1 MNLATGSMDKL
12 FKIIVLVMS
21 IVLSVV
27 PNTIAKG
34 NKEERIAE
42 GKRLTFD
49 RKIGNCLACH
59 AIENG
64 EFSGNTG
71 PPLFSMKHRFPDRK
85 KLALQIF
92 NPLEKNQDTL
102 MPPFGLHGILTEDE
116 IYKIVEYLYTL

>member
-1 MNLATGSMDKL
+1 MDKL

-21 IVLSVV
+21 IVLFVV
-27 PNTIAKG
+27 PSTIAKG
-34 NKEERIAE
+34 NKEDKIAE

-49 RKIGNCLACH
+49 RKMGNCLACH
-59 AIENG
+59 AIDNG
-64 EFSGNTG
+64 EFSGDIA
-71 PPLFSMKHRFPDRK
+71 PPLFSMKDRFPGRK
-85 KLALQIF
+85 KLVLQIF